1 MALSPKDARFVEEYL
16 IDLNA
21 ARAARAAGFSET
33 TARAKAFAWAQP
45 DGPKPDVYKA
55 ILARMNKR
63 AEKTEITADRVI
75 QELAKVGFASMRQFI
90 RVDEDG
96 QPQIDLTDAPEDA
109 LDALAE
115 VSTETVLEH
124 EGSGDARTATHVRKT
139 KIKLHDKL
147 KALMALGEHTGAFK
161 QGKEDTANAFAAAF
175 LQLVNAGSK
184 APISKGA
191 HAGDAPASPSGPPIR

>member
-1 MALSPKDARFVEEYL
+1 MPLTPKDAIFVDQYL

-21 ARAARAAGFSET
+21 KRAAIAAGYSET
-33 TARAKAFAWAQP
+33 TARIKAHAWVKP
-45 DGPKPDVYKA
+45 DGTKPEVYKA
-55 ILARMNKR
+55 ILAKMTKR
-63 AEKTEITADRVI
+63 AERTEITADRVI
-75 QELAKVGFASMRQFI
+75 QELAKVSFASMRQFI

-96 QPQIDLTDAPEDA
+96 QPQIDLTDAPDDA

-124 EGSGDARTATHVRKT
+124 QGSGDERTATHVRKT

-161 QGKEDTANAFAAAF
+161 QGKEDTANAFAQAF
-175 LQLVNAGSK
+175 LQLINAGSK
-184 APISKGA
+184 APIRKGGTA
-191 HAGDAPASPSGPPIR
+191 QEQGK